1 MIREIKAYLEKEL
14 FESSHDIEHSYRVA
28 QNAEILAARRED
40 VDMEV
45 LKISALLHDIAKARE
60 DRDASHQTDHCV
72 EGVKMASDL
81 LRKLNYPEAKLEKV
95 CQAIRYHREFQ
106 PDVPLCIEAM
116 LIYDAGI
123 LENLGAIGIARTY
136 MIAGEFQE
144 KLYNPEPL
152 AAYIQKNVNISTG
165 KVMDFSIHAPNLEF
179 DLNWADA
186 DRRLYTPEAKKTAR
200 ERIAFSKMFFRTLHN
215 EWYGKGE
222 ERIVKS

>member
-1 MIREIKAYLEKEL
+1 
-14 FESSHDIEHSYRVA
+14 
-28 QNAEILAARRED
+28 
-40 VDMEV
+40 
-45 LKISALLHDIAKARE
+45 
-60 DRDASHQTDHCV
+60 
-72 EGVKMASDL
+72 
-81 LRKLNYPEAKLEKV
+81 
-95 CQAIRYHREFQ
+95 
-106 PDVPLCIEAM
+106 
-116 LIYDAGI
+116 
-123 LENLGAIGIARTY
+123 

-222 ERIVKS
+222 ERIGKS